1 MEQPLL
7 PAVFYDLHLPGAAS
21 DNDLLYVNLY
31 AATSVWYPVIM
42 SLACRS
48 VGLPGTAAIL
58 AGYYLHLD
66 PYGHLHWS
74 SPDALV
80 GLAAAVP
87 VALTGENFPDCMVI
101 SHTYACIPA
110 AFLMIQ
116 PMS

>member
-1 MEQPLL
+1 
-7 PAVFYDLHLPGAAS
+7 
-21 DNDLLYVNLY
+21 LLYVNLY

-48 VGLPGTAAIL
+48 IGLPGTAAIL

-66 PYGHLHWS
+66 PYGHLQWS

-87 VALTGENFPDCMVI
+87 VALTGESFPNCMVI

-116 PMS
+116 PMA

>member
-1 MEQPLL
+1 M
-7 PAVFYDLHLPGAAS
+7 V
-21 DNDLLYVNLY
+21 
-31 AATSVWYPVIM
+31 

-48 VGLPGTAAIL
+48 IGLPGTAAIL

-87 VALTGENFPDCMVI
+87 IALGGEDFPDCIVL
-101 SHTYACIPA
+101 SHAHACIPA
-110 AFLMIQ
+110 ATSMIQ

>member
-1 MEQPLL
+1 
-7 PAVFYDLHLPGAAS
+7 
-21 DNDLLYVNLY
+21 
-31 AATSVWYPVIM
+31 M

-48 VGLPGTAAIL
+48 IGLPGTAAIL

-87 VALTGENFPDCMVI
+87 IALGGENPPRLHRDKPHFCMHICCSFDDPAYVL
-101 SHTYACIPA
+101 SHGNVPLDEC
-110 AFLMIQ
+110 Q
-116 PMS
+116 Q